1 MTVPRFALLC
11 ALACGCDNRQ
21 AFREPDPTL
30 ARMLD
35 QRRADPF
42 EASSAFADGKS
53 MRTPPRG
60 AVARDADRPPP
71 AVTRALLATGRARFE
86 RVCGT
91 CHGVGGNGESV
102 VASKMTRRPPPSL
115 HEDRLRALSREQLF
129 AIASRGYGLMPAY
142 EEMLGS
148 DDRWAIVSYVK
159 VLQMSQR
166 AEVAALPADVRSELA
181 KEAP

>member
-1 MTVPRFALLC
+1 
-11 ALACGCDNRQ
+11 
-21 AFREPDPTL
+21 
-30 ARMLD
+30 
-35 QRRADPF
+35 
-42 EASSAFADGKS
+42 
-53 MRTPPRG
+53 
-60 AVARDADRPPP
+60 
-71 AVTRALLATGRARFE
+71 
-86 RVCGT
+86 
-91 CHGVGGNGESV
+91 
-102 VASKMTRRPPPSL
+102 MTRRPPPSL